1 MATTST
7 PKHIR
12 TCFIGLYLQ
21 TSLTLKGLKLI
32 MFVSVVKDVTIEQY
46 SDSL

>member
-1 MATTST
+1 MAMTNTL
-7 PKHIR
+7 KNIR

-21 TSLTLKGLKLI
+21 KSLTLKGVKLI